1 MDIIITHGDQP
12 YLCASSHSSVDKLFV
27 RNVTALKKSQ
37 PKSIENSLINFI
49 FALITK
55 PLVTMYEYGSTERY
69 VNFYTDFA
77 FKKFFGTEANKDL
90 LISFLN
96 SLLDLKEGKNLIV
109 DLKHQG
115 TEKLGDNDSDR
126 RAVFDVY
133 CTNEKGEHFIVE
145 MQRSDQKFFKDRSL
159 YYSTFPIREEAV
171 KGKTVDK
178 DNPDRKVEWNYE
190 LHTVYVIGVL
200 NFIFDVPEDKGIKT
214 KDRVVTR
221 VYLKDDDNDIFNEH
235 LQFVYVEMPKFRKR
249 ADELHTMLDK
259 WLYAIKNLNKLD
271 ERPGNLKEKIFKKLF
286 EIAEIAKYDKK
297 EFGEYQ
303 KSLKILRD
311 YYNSLSTAVEKA
323 KKEGIEQ
330 GRAEGMEKGMEK
342 GRAEGILSVAK
353 NLKASGMDINTIANL
368 TGLSTE
374 EINKI

>member
-1 MDIIITHGDQP
+1 
-12 YLCASSHSSVDKLFV
+12 
-27 RNVTALKKSQ
+27 
-37 PKSIENSLINFI
+37 
-49 FALITK
+49 
-55 PLVTMYEYGSTERY
+55 MYEYGLTERY

-77 FKKFFGTEANKDL
+77 FKKFFGTETNKDL

-115 TEKLGDNDSDR
+115 TEKLGDSDADR

-159 YYSTFPIREEAV
+159 YYGTFPIREEAV

-271 ERPGNLKEKIFKKLF
+271 ECPGNLKEKIFKKLF

-353 NLKASGMDINTIANL
+353 NLKASGMDINTIAIL